1 MGRKRGEDLSRGNE
15 AKAVLNNDIYKES
28 YKEVRKGL
36 IELLLNT
43 EYEEGE
49 ERDNIYMAIKA
60 LELVQTYMESVLT
73 TGKFAERASN

>member
-15 AKAVLNNDIYKES
+15 AKVVLNNDIYKES